1 MHARVRLMLVNCNG
15 NGIYGIA
22 TGYKLWYGYDYGNG
36 NGNDIA
42 GTLHSGGY
50 GGSDSP
56 LG

>member
-1 MHARVRLMLVNCNG
+1 MLVNCNG